1 MQEATSTSTSSCG
14 QRNGAKPSG
23 VGMGCQGHPGSILG
37 QSQVRGHLG
46 HSHPLQGGDSWEVGK
61 KANIQSY
68 RVVSTTGHISHNHI
82 WDWQNLPIFRLLDE
96 DGHSPG
102 HQLAVVLYPLC
113 PGNELPVRVVSCGDQ
128 SQWSAVA
135 VAAAQSTIHWA
146 SAPTWLL
153 GPQQDTFVNHASLP
167 QPEAQPN

>member
-1 MQEATSTSTSSCG
+1 MLPAQSQPVHLATCVKVMQEATSTSTSSCG

-82 WDWQNLPIFRLLDE
+82 WDWQNLPSFVFSMKMATHRGTSSQSYSIRCARAMNFPSE
-96 DGHSPG
+96 
-102 HQLAVVLYPLC
+102 LC
-113 PGNELPVRVVSCGDQ
+113 PS
-128 SQWSAVA
+128 
-135 VAAAQSTIHWA
+135 
-146 SAPTWLL
+146 
-153 GPQQDTFVNHASLP
+153 
-167 QPEAQPN
+167 